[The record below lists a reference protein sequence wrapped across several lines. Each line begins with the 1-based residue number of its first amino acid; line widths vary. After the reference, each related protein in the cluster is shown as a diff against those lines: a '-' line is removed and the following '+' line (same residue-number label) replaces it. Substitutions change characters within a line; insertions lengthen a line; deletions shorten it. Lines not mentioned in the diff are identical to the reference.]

1 MCILISCLRYEYP
14 RTQRELLA
22 EPGLTFEK
30 AFELSVDLSATN
42 GAWYIYSADNLP
54 TCMTERAAHNYSIP
68 TANSYLHC

>member
-22 EPGLTFEK
+22 EPGVIFEK
-30 AFELSVDLSATN
+30 AFELSVDLRATN

-54 TCMTERAAHNYSIP
+54 IHA
-68 TANSYLHC
+68 